1 MSDAAYAVVFITAS
15 SETEA
20 RRISNVLLTQRK
32 AACVNIISTVNSS
45 FWWQGKLESALES
58 LLIVKTKA
66 SLVNE
71 VVALVKE
78 NHSYTVPEIIALPV
92 LAGNPHYLEWI
103 EKEVEGYADRRGT

>member
-1 MSDAAYAVVFITAS
+1 MARDTYVVVFITAS

-20 RRISNVLLTQRK
+20 RRISDALLTRRK
-32 AACVNIISTVNSS
+32 AACVNIIPTVDSS

-66 SLVNE
+66 SLVDE

-78 NHSYTVPEIIALPV
+78 NHSYTVPEIIALPI
-92 LAGNPHYLEWI
+92 LAGNPDYLQWL
-103 EKEVEGYADRRGT
+103 EKEVR

>member
-1 MSDAAYAVVFITAS
+1 MSDAAYVVIFITAS

-20 RRISNVLLTQRK
+20 RRITDALLTQRR
-32 AACVNIISTVNSS
+32 AACVNIIPAVNSS
-45 FWWQGKLESALES
+45 FWWQGKLESVAES

-78 NHSYTVPEIIALPV
+78 NHSYTVPEIIALPI
-92 LAGNPHYLEWI
+92 LGGNPDYLEWI
-103 EKEVEGYADRRGT
+103 EKEVK